1 MKAALEIWKDAAVI
15 RIMDD
20 TGRVIDRY
28 ETDGIDIDNH
38 QYEKRHEDP
47 EGTLPIVPKTMN

>member
-1 MKAALEIWKDAAVI
+1 MKAALEIWRDAAVI

>member
-20 TGRVIDRY
+20 SGRVIDHY
-28 ETDGIDIDNH
+28 ETDAIHIDNH

-47 EGTLPIVPKTMN
+47 EGTLPIVPKTVN

>member
-20 TGRVIDRY
+20 SGRVIDHY
-28 ETDGIDIDNH
+28 ETDAIHIDNH
-38 QYEKRHEDP
+38 QYERRHEDP
-47 EGTLPIVPKTMN
+47 EGTLPIVPKTVS

>member
-28 ETDGIDIDNH
+28 ETDRIDIDNH

-47 EGTLPIVPKTMN
+47 EGTLPIVPKDVN